1 MDVAILKQLINLAAH
16 TTTTGSLKKTAAARE
31 VVGGKIVC
39 FVENWFNN
47 VALNHSQTNL
57 LEAEE
62 NRETI
67 FKSLLS
73 D

>member
-39 FVENWFNN
+39 FVEN
-47 VALNHSQTNL
+47 
-57 LEAEE
+57 
-62 NRETI
+62 
-67 FKSLLS
+67 
-73 D
+73 